1 MSLGADAAEQFK
13 PQNPHC
19 PQQWDGDR
27 ASQKKQRSQRN
38 SLSEACLPG
47 FLCVTLLPLTNP
59 GVSARVCEGE
69 ESQLAAAAVQCVVR
83 LQPTVRWNQHIAYC
97 FLYDWETLDD
107 LSCFEALM
115 MSKAS
120 FPCYACCCLLCTICY
135 ICFQAV
141 TLTTA
146 HQLAYL
152 SVYLSPLRILV
163 SNKCSCSSLG
173 RCWGTATN
181 TSNAAHLLM
190 HIMSLLF
197 TYGDGVKDV
206 TTHVLKES
214 VKLHFF
220 NTDAH
225 IFLFDL
231 ILFSFYM
238 LRARK
243 AWKEIYSIL
252 AHQNEISIAKGFY
265 KTNTGRAHHI
275 WQCFCTHCWLR
286 QNYLRK
292 VFFKDIA
299 YNLDF
304 CNYH

>member
-1 MSLGADAAEQFK
+1 MPNTTKFPMCSSCSVVTSFAVVWIWPLRVEGFFFRHFQTFLPQVKEPWEQILHLFSMSLGADAAEQFK
-13 PQNPHC
+13 PQNPPC

-197 TYGDGVKDV
+197 TYGDGVKEV

-214 VKLHFF
+214 VKLHFL
-220 NTDAH
+220 TRMH
-225 IFLFDL
+225 IFFYL
-231 ILFSFYM
+231 ISY
-238 LRARK
+238 
-243 AWKEIYSIL
+243 YSVFICWG
-252 AHQNEISIAKGFY
+252 QGKPEKKSIPY
-265 KTNTGRAHHI
+265 
-275 WQCFCTHCWLR
+275 
-286 QNYLRK
+286 
-292 VFFKDIA
+292 
-299 YNLDF
+299 
-304 CNYH
+304 